1 MRQAFVFDHIAV
13 LVGPWHEP
21 GNPPE
26 RGTRLELRL
35 LDEEPKR
42 GSPFAAER
50 VVIDQPLFRADLF
63 DQVDGP
69 PGNLRSAHFH
79 PTFDGI
85 EPSDRVWDERVKT
98 DPLGWLADELGDL
111 PRLLKECRADAADA
125 DWVDADAAAL
135 RTAGPAIQ
143 QAVQATWD
151 VVRAS

>member
-1 MRQAFVFDHIAV
+1 V

-50 VVIDQPLFRADLF
+50 VVIDRPLFRADLF

-69 PGNLRSAHFH
+69 PGNLSSAHFH
-79 PTFDGI
+79 PTFHGI
-85 EPSDRVWDERVKT
+85 EPSDRVWHDRVKT
-98 DPLGWLADELGDL
+98 DPLGWLADQLGDL
-111 PRLLKECRADAADA
+111 PGLLEESGAEVAGEPWVAD
-125 DWVDADAAAL
+125 DAAAL
-135 RTAGPAIQ
+135 RDAVPAVQ
-143 QAVQATWD
+143 VAVQATWD
-151 VVRAS
+151 VVRSTNAQR